1 MFTSTITRPL
11 RRLGSVSLFFRMICV
26 AATAVF
32 GSPVA
37 GQCSDDD
44 TFSLF
49 LAGDMIV
56 MRPLSE
62 VDDAR
67 FLQLVR
73 HIRNADAAV
82 VNLETLFHRFEG
94 YPQAHSGGTYMATSP
109 EIADDLAWAG
119 IDMVSSANNHTFDY
133 GTIGVIENLR
143 NLAKAQIVAAG
154 AGEDLQQARAV
165 RYFHHPRGTVA
176 LISAAS
182 TFVPYGKASRSRP
195 DLRGRPGLNPLTF
208 SRTAMDVPAGM
219 ADLLA
224 SLARLVGY
232 SGTRFKSK
240 QFDLFGVEITRG
252 RSFALHTGKRVSPND
267 VKANLAAITEASRSA
282 DLTIVSIHAHTQG
295 RWLSDFAH
303 QTIDAGADV
312 FIAHGPHEIRGIE
325 IYKGRPIFYSLGNF
339 FYEQHHIERLPSEYF
354 DRYELGVDA
363 TVQDAMEARF
373 AKSGELDKREIWE
386 GLGAIVK
393 FRDNAMLT
401 IRLIPL
407 DLGIGKAQS
416 VRGRP
421 LVASPTLGRSI
432 IDVVKSESDA
442 YGTEVVYVPDD
453 NAGLIVNDGSLR

>member
-1 MFTSTITRPL
+1 
-11 RRLGSVSLFFRMICV
+11 
-26 AATAVF
+26 
-32 GSPVA
+32 
-37 GQCSDDD
+37 
-44 TFSLF
+44 
-49 LAGDMIV
+49 
-56 MRPLSE
+56 
-62 VDDAR
+62 
-67 FLQLVR
+67 
-73 HIRNADAAV
+73 
-82 VNLETLFHRFEG
+82 
-94 YPQAHSGGTYMATSP
+94 
-109 EIADDLAWAG
+109 
-119 IDMVSSANNHTFDY
+119 
-133 GTIGVIENLR
+133 
-143 NLAKAQIVAAG
+143 
-154 AGEDLQQARAV
+154 
-165 RYFHHPRGTVA
+165 
-176 LISAAS
+176 
-182 TFVPYGKASRSRP
+182 
-195 DLRGRPGLNPLTF
+195 
-208 SRTAMDVPAGM
+208 MDVPAGM

-354 DRYELGVDA
+354 DKYELGVDA

-401 IRLIPL
+401 IKLIPL